1 MADAVMHLNVCNSL
15 QITTFVFLLTLVTS
29 FSGAGSVGHH
39 PLTAALYAK
48 LPESHRE
55 WVHSRLRAAIFV
67 GIFALLFT
75 AACLILDISR
85 LGALMPLH
93 VDKLVSYQMHSPS
106 SSIIFRC
113 PHKYI
118 VGTLHVKCFFPA
130 ISRLFHASC
139 DICHNVLVAH

>member
-1 MADAVMHLNVCNSL
+1 MGARFIALKNVCNSF

-39 PLTAALYAK
+39 PLTAALYAR

-55 WVHSRLRAAIFV
+55 WVHSRLRAAMFV

-93 VDKLVSYQMHSPS
+93 VDKLVSY
-106 SSIIFRC
+106 R
-113 PHKYI
+113 
-118 VGTLHVKCFFPA
+118 
-130 ISRLFHASC
+130 
-139 DICHNVLVAH
+139 